1 MGIGIQSEEV
11 EYAASVL
18 GFSTFSPHFVHLGVK
33 VDGAMTRI
41 NSWDE
46 VISKVSSRLFKW
58 KVKTLFIG
66 GNDLLPFVRKKVGN
80 GEYPIFWDDIWL
92 DEMVLKHQYPRLYA
106 LESSKQINVAEKM
119 SNTSLVFSYP
129 RVSGGGVEEEQQFRN
144 LIDDSL
150 LPKEDVPTR
159 WVNVIPIKIIV
170 FAWRVRLDKLPTRLN
185 LSPEWIYLPSF
196 VLVTSQSSA
205 HLFFSRLFAC
215 RLRIKAC
222 QLRIKVIRWYLD
234 IDSYDEW
241 LLWFKNT
248 RFSKQMKD
256 IFEGVCYVMWWLIWR
271 FRNYFLFGD
280 SQPRRELFL
289 MI

>member
-1 MGIGIQSEEV
+1 MGIGIRSEEV

-18 GFSTFSPHFVHLGVK
+18 GCSTFSLHFVHLGVK

-58 KVKTLFIG
+58 KVKTLSVE

-106 LESSKQINVAEKM
+106 LELSKQINVAEKM

-150 LPKEDVPTR
+150 LPKEDVTR

-170 FAWRVRLDKLPTRLN
+170 FAWRVRLDKLPARLN
-185 LSPEWIYLPSF
+185 LSQEWIYLPSF
-196 VLVTSQSSA
+196 VLVTSQWSPVLIFSS
-205 HLFFSRLFAC
+205 HVF
-215 RLRIKAC
+215 
-222 QLRIKVIRWYLD
+222 
-234 IDSYDEW
+234 
-241 LLWFKNT
+241 LLV
-248 RFSKQMKD
+248 
-256 IFEGVCYVMWWLIWR
+256 G
-271 FRNYFLFGD
+271 
-280 SQPRRELFL
+280 
-289 MI
+289 